1 MTAFSC
7 QTDCT
12 STCVGGTCD
21 ATRSIETPASG
32 GGSCAEADDLT
43 RTGDPCP
50 GVTAAGT
57 PSSTDTCDD
66 SAVTAAAT
74 IAAAAASMSWHM
86 QSPCAL
92 RTPHPHPLEA
102 LSSRTRAT
110 HRPWMHLYW
119 LQSGLGQP
127 YRASENPTSSA
138 PLQSGSCARP
148 GVSVS
153 VACRGGRW

>member
-1 MTAFSC
+1 MHSHPSGPQQVC
-7 QTDCT
+7 
-12 STCVGGTCD
+12 
-21 ATRSIETPASG
+21 EKHG
-32 GGSCAEADDLT
+32 GGSGAIGGGGGGGGGVPAE
-43 RTGDPCP
+43 
-50 GVTAAGT
+50 GVFPAPAAFAASVAFTA
-57 PSSTDTCDD
+57 
-66 SAVTAAAT
+66 SAETTAAAPPEAAF
-74 IAAAAASMSWHM
+74 AAAAASMSWHM

-138 PLQSGSCARP
+138 PLQSGSCAP
-148 GVSVS
+148 ALQSHPS
-153 VACRGGRW
+153 HAA